1 MFGKN
6 ITAMD
11 QKSLEMD
18 DDILFCNSFQEK
30 IMNDQICYEVDLE
43 TFKSNDDIENDLKLG
58 LSFVMDY
65 NEDRQAILEESAT
78 SPETES
84 WKDFRD
90 DGFSENG
97 NAFIYLNTIG
107 KIQYAIKSH
116 LVAYIFQNL
125 LSWLVKGN
133 TI

>member
-43 TFKSNDDIENDLKLG
+43 TFKSDNDVENDLKLG

-84 WKDFRD
+84 WKHFRD

-107 KIQYAIKSH
+107 KIQYAIK
-116 LVAYIFQNL
+116 
-125 LSWLVKGN
+125 
-133 TI
+133 